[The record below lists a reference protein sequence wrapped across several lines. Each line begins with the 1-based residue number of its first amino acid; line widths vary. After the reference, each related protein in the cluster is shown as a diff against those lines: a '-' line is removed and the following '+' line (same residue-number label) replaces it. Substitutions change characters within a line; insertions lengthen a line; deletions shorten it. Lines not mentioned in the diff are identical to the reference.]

1 MVRWVV
7 LLCVLCLGGCAHVD
21 YDDVARGDFSGSVY
35 LLWVGP
41 ADTALLGDGRFLYV
55 PRAGDALTF
64 KRDPRSNP
72 SDGSAVIVPEAFYT
86 DGGSIPR
93 AVQAMPGFNAWGFGP
108 AYVIHDW
115 VFVARK
121 CMNDEAYFD
130 EDLAT
135 PEMEKLAKMTFRES
149 AQVMAETIKTLVSDH
164 DLAGGDTVS
173 GPVISS
179 FTAGPVSHQLWTEVG
194 ACRDGDLTP
203 EQDQLLRS
211 VHADKGMR
219 AGAAL
224 ARSTRTRP
232 MKIGKGQVA
241 YVVADYSVD

>member
-1 MVRWVV
+1 MVRWAFV
-7 LLCVLCLGGCAHVD
+7 LGILAVGGCAHVD
-21 YDDVARGDFSGSVY
+21 YDNVKRGEFSGSVY
-35 LLWVGP
+35 LLWVGS

-64 KRDPRSNP
+64 KRSLDANP
-72 SDGSAVIVPEAFYT
+72 SEGSAVIVPEAFFT

-121 CMNDEAYFD
+121 CMNDEAHFD

-164 DLAGGDTVS
+164 EVSGGDTVS

-179 FTAGPVSHQLWTEVG
+179 FTAGPLSHQLWSEVG
-194 ACRDGDLTP
+194 ACRDGELTP
-203 EQDQLLRS
+203 EHDHLLRS
-211 VHADKGMR
+211 VNEDKGLR

-224 ARSTRTRP
+224 ARATKAQP
-232 MKIGKGQVA
+232 MKIAEGQVA
-241 YVVADYSVD
+241 YVVADYSFD